1 MVGLNQHYDACLLY
15 FAMILIL
22 TNVISAL
29 IAMAVGAFR
38 FSTSFNNLVGAL
50 LALLRA
56 VDGRSLLHPL
66 WRLGCWWRRHSP
78 LTTQPHG
85 NACTRSHPWGL
96 CLPPSP
102 LASNPSPAA

>member
-78 LTTQPHG
+78 LTTQPRG